1 VIGLRRWGATWEL
14 IARAAGTSRQA
25 AHERWGRRVIEVLD
39 RYGTGQLG
47 GPVADDES
55 DLG

>member
-1 VIGLRRWGATWEL
+1 M
-14 IARAAGTSRQA
+14 
-25 AHERWGRRVIEVLD
+25 GRRVIEVLD

-55 DLG
+55 DLA